1 MESNDKSKVNILVFI
16 AEKLIRLYQKTISP
30 DHGILSWRYPYGAC
44 RYYPSCSEY
53 SRQAYVKLGFIKGT
67 FLTIKRLIRCHP
79 WSKGGHDPV
88 IK

>member
-1 MESNDKSKVNILVFI
+1 MESPVKGKIGFAVYV
-16 AEKLIRLYQKTISP
+16 AEKIIRLYQKTISP

-53 SRQAYVKLGFIKGT
+53 SRQSLIKHGFIKGLY
-67 FLTIKRLIRCHP
+67 FTINRILRCHP

-88 IK
+88 K